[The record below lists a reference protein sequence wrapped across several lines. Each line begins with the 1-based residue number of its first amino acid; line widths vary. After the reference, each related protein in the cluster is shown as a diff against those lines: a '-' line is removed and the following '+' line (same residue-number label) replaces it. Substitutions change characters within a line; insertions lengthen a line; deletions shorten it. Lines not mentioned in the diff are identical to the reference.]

1 MPLKDGPTE
10 YMSGQLKPRLFLVLA
25 VFVTVILYLIRPF
38 EIHPTNKILN
48 MYELV
53 DWYQI
58 VRSFYENRTY
68 LSDLVKQLKNIN

>member
-25 VFVTVILYLIRPF
+25 VFVTVILYLSRPF
-38 EIHPTNKILN
+38 EIHPTNNKILN

-53 DWYQI
+53 DSYRT
-58 VRSFYENRTY
+58 VRVFY
-68 LSDLVKQLKNIN
+68 